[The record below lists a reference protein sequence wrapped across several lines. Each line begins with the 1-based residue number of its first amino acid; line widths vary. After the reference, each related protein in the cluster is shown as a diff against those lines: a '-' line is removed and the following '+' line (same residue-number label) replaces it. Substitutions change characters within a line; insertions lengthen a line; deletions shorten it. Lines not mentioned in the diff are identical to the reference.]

1 MPATP
6 RPTTVQRARELLS
19 EGDQGG
25 GGSGIKILL
34 AALAA
39 APGLQ
44 TLLADAVVHSQLAR
58 WTFKRSLLKCL
69 EAAVL
74 TTSDHRWVGR
84 VWAARMGRARRRQ
97 GDAVG
102 RSAHESRPAQAGASH
117 ASHVPCPVL
126 FCSVQEGDPC

>member
-1 MPATP
+1 
-6 RPTTVQRARELLS
+6 VQRARELLA
-19 EGDQGG
+19 EGDQGS

-74 TTSDHRWVGR
+74 TTSDHRKEILANDGVGVIVR
-84 VWAARMGRARRRQ
+84 SCRWRPH
-97 GDAVG
+97 DA
-102 RSAHESRPAQAGASH
+102 SFRPKQEVREGGGGHGWEGA
-117 ASHVPCPVL
+117 V
-126 FCSVQEGDPC
+126 